1 MLNPSSTCVLP
12 AASGAVGGT
21 GVGSTEGGGGVLE
34 PSNRPATLK
43 PRSGKDQEGWRTS
56 IRSSAVHA

>member
-12 AASGAVGGT
+12 AASRAVWGT
-21 GVGSTEGGGGVLE
+21 GVGSTGGGGVLE